1 MPDKK
6 TYFIKSIIDLLFG
19 IIILLIAFPFMIVI
33 ALILIVIFRSQP
45 LIIQKRGITE
55 ENQVFNIY
63 KFKTIKPNFESNI
76 GRDRNILYKSQLL
89 DYIPT
94 FCRWLRK
101 SGLDELPQLINVLK
115 REMSLIGP
123 RPLMVS
129 DLNILK
135 DKYPEYYRKRQS
147 IKVKPGITGM
157 WQVYGDRRR
166 GIENLIN
173 LDIEYDKNV
182 SVSLDIEILLGT
194 LPILFRGKHSDAI
207 IYGKKVSRAA
217 NSITTIRIIQL

>member
-6 TYFIKSIIDLLFG
+6 ACFNKSIIDLLLG
-19 IIILLIAFPFMIVI
+19 TLILLIAFPLMIVI
-33 ALILIVIFRSQP
+33 ALILIVIYRSLP
-45 LIIQKRGITE
+45 IIVQKRGITE

-63 KFKTIKPNFESNI
+63 KFKTIKPNFENNI
-76 GRDRNILYKSQLL
+76 GRDRNILYKNQLL
-89 DYIPT
+89 DYIPS

-129 DLNILK
+129 DLNILRN
-135 DKYPEYYRKRQS
+135 KYPEYYRKRQS
-147 IKVKPGITGM
+147 IKVKPGITGL
-157 WQVYGDRRR
+157 WQVYGDRRQ

-173 LDIEYDKNV
+173 LDAEYDKNV
-182 SVSLDIEILLGT
+182 SVSLDIEIFLAT

-217 NSITTIRIIQL
+217 NPIRTIHL